1 MGVFKYPVLLINLD
15 SFIPLWSGL
24 GAILKKKFSPIFVVS
39 AGIRGMKDSL
49 TRCRGVKVGFGY
61 CRTGKRGYFCIRFR
75 G

>member
-1 MGVFKYPVLLINLD
+1 ML
-15 SFIPLWSGL
+15 IPLFSQASL
-24 GAILKKKFSPIFVVS
+24 VIFRCDSKKNFSPIFVVS
-39 AGIRGMKDSL
+39 ASFRGMKDSL